1 MDNKYKLTN
10 SDTLCI
16 IIHYVSLAKSQQI
29 FVYHII
35 ASVWGLYSS
44 NGGSVV
50 NGMLT
55 KDARMING
63 GEQKSHHL

>member
-16 IIHYVSLAKSQQI
+16 IIHYVSLAKSQQV

-35 ASVWGLYSS
+35 VSVWGLYSS
-44 NGGSVV
+44 DGGSV
-50 NGMLT
+50 GMLT
-55 KDARMING
+55 KDASMING
-63 GEQKSHHL
+63 REQKSHHL